1 MREQT
6 ATQLLASV
14 SRVGQTIAFIGL
26 DGFVDDILHVVD
38 KRESADNYLR
48 LPTIAQL
55 AERLA
60 ALEKGVPLPPE
71 SGTNG
76 SSHRPPLTREGYLLR
91 GLIWSAI
98 GLGIVVAGATAAYF
112 TAPYSDRQDALTIAC
127 LGFIP
132 FALGLAYL
140 LYARLIR
147 RD

>member
-1 MREQT
+1 MDRF
-6 ATQLLASV
+6 LKSV
-14 SRVGQTIAFIGL
+14 ADELPFLVFLVFGAGL
-26 DGFVDDILHVVD
+26 IVFWQWAALQR
-38 KRESADNYLR
+38 KRMAH
-48 LPTIAQL
+48 

-60 ALEKGVPLPPE
+60 ALEKGAPLPPE
-71 SGTNG
+71 PEGNG
-76 SSHRPPLTREGYLLR
+76 RSHRQPLTREAYMLR

-98 GLGIVVAGATAAYF
+98 GLGIAVTGAAASCF
-112 TAPYSDRQDALTIAC
+112 IRSGSDRQDALTLAC

>member
-1 MREQT
+1 MDKFLKTVADELPFLVFLVFG
-6 ATQLLASV
+6 A
-14 SRVGQTIAFIGL
+14 GL
-26 DGFVDDILHVVD
+26 IVVWQWAAIQ
-38 KRESADNYLR
+38 RRRMAH
-48 LPTIAQL
+48 

-76 SSHRPPLTREGYLLR
+76 SSHRPPPTREGYLLR

-98 GLGIVVAGATAAYF
+98 GLGMVATGATAVCFIASG
-112 TAPYSDRQDALTIAC
+112 SDRQDALTIAC

>member
-1 MREQT
+1 MDKF
-6 ATQLLASV
+6 LKSV
-14 SRVGQTIAFIGL
+14 ADELPFLVFLVFGAGL
-26 DGFVDDILHVVD
+26 IVFWQWAAVQRRRMAH
-38 KRESADNYLR
+38 
-48 LPTIAQL
+48 

-71 SGTNG
+71 SETNG
-76 SSHRPPLTREGYLLR
+76 SSHRQPLTREAYMLR

-98 GLGIVVAGATAAYF
+98 GLGLVIAGATAAYF

>member
-1 MREQT
+1 MEQ
-6 ATQLLASV
+6 ALH
-14 SRVGQTIAFIGL
+14 TIADL
-26 DGFVDDILHVVD
+26 
-38 KRESADNYLR
+38 
-48 LPTIAQL
+48 LPLLLMLVLGAGCIIFWQWTALQSRRMVH

-60 ALEKGVPLPPE
+60 ALEKGAPLPPE
-71 SGTNG
+71 PAGNG
-76 SSHRPPLTREGYLLR
+76 RSHRQPLTREAYMLR

-98 GLGIVVAGATAAYF
+98 GLGIVATGAAASCF
-112 TAPYSDRQDALTIAC
+112 IRSGSDRQDVLTIAC

>member
-1 MREQT
+1 MET
-6 ATQLLASV
+6 FLHDISPELPFLLMLILGA
-14 SRVGQTIAFIGL
+14 GLIAFWQWAA
-26 DGFVDDILHVVD
+26 VQRRRMAH
-38 KRESADNYLR
+38 
-48 LPTIAQL
+48 

-60 ALEKGVPLPPE
+60 ALEKGVPIPPE

-76 SSHRPPLTREGYLLR
+76 SSHRPPTTREGYLLR

-98 GLGIVVAGATAAYF
+98 GLGIVVAGATVAYF

-140 LYARLIR
+140 LYARLTR
-147 RD
+147 PD

>member
-1 MREQT
+1 MGPVLKSIAIELPF
-6 ATQLLASV
+6 LLFLIFGA
-14 SRVGQTIAFIGL
+14 GLIAFWQWAAL
-26 DGFVDDILHVVD
+26 QR
-38 KRESADNYLR
+38 KRMAH
-48 LPTIAQL
+48 

-60 ALEKGVPLPPE
+60 AIEKGVPIPPE

-76 SSHRPPLTREGYLLR
+76 SSHRPPPTREGYLLR

-98 GLGIVVAGATAAYF
+98 GLGIVVAGATVAYF

-127 LGFIP
+127 LGFVP

-140 LYARLIR
+140 LYARLTW

>member
-1 MREQT
+1 MEQ
-6 ATQLLASV
+6 ALH
-14 SRVGQTIAFIGL
+14 TIADQMPLLLMLVLGAGL
-26 DGFVDDILHVVD
+26 IVFWQWATVQRRRMVH
-38 KRESADNYLR
+38 
-48 LPTIAQL
+48 

-60 ALEKGVPLPPE
+60 ALEKGAPLPPE
-71 SGTNG
+71 PETNG
-76 SSHRPPLTREGYLLR
+76 SSHRQPLTREAYMLR

-98 GLGIVVAGATAAYF
+98 GLGIVVTGAAASF
-112 TAPYSDRQDALTIAC
+112 ITAPGEDREHSLAFAC

>member
-1 MREQT
+1 MDTFLRNLSEQLPF
-6 ATQLLASV
+6 LL
-14 SRVGQTIAFIGL
+14 FL
-26 DGFVDDILHVVD
+26 ILGAVLIIFWKWVAVQRRRMVH
-38 KRESADNYLR
+38 
-48 LPTIAQL
+48 

-60 ALEKGVPLPPE
+60 ALEKGAPLPPE
-71 SGTNG
+71 PEGNG
-76 SSHRPPLTREGYLLR
+76 SSHRQPLTREAYMLR

-98 GLGIVVAGATAAYF
+98 GLGMVATGATAVCFIASG
-112 TAPYSDRQDALTIAC
+112 SDRQDALTIAC

>member
-1 MREQT
+1 MDTFLRNLSEQLPF
-6 ATQLLASV
+6 LL
-14 SRVGQTIAFIGL
+14 FL
-26 DGFVDDILHVVD
+26 ILGAVLIIFWKWVAVQRRRMVH
-38 KRESADNYLR
+38 
-48 LPTIAQL
+48 

-60 ALEKGVPLPPE
+60 ALEKGAPPPPE
-71 SGTNG
+71 PEGNG
-76 SSHRPPLTREGYLLR
+76 SSHRQPLTREAYMLR

-98 GLGIVVAGATAAYF
+98 GLGIVVTGAAASF
-112 TAPYSDRQDALTIAC
+112 ITAPGEDREHSLAFAC

>member
-1 MREQT
+1 MDKF
-6 ATQLLASV
+6 LKSV
-14 SRVGQTIAFIGL
+14 ADELPFLVFLVFGAGL
-26 DGFVDDILHVVD
+26 IVVWQWAAIQ
-38 KRESADNYLR
+38 RRRMAH
-48 LPTIAQL
+48 

-60 ALEKGVPLPPE
+60 ALEKGAPLPPE
-71 SGTNG
+71 PEGNG
-76 SSHRPPLTREGYLLR
+76 SSHRPPPTREGYLLR
-91 GLIWSAI
+91 GLIWAAI

-112 TAPYSDRQDALTIAC
+112 TAPYSDRQDALTVAC

>member
-1 MREQT
+1 MEQALHT
-6 ATQLLASV
+6 VASELPFLLILVLGAGLIVFWQWATVQRRRMV
-14 SRVGQTIAFIGL
+14 
-26 DGFVDDILHVVD
+26 H
-38 KRESADNYLR
+38 
-48 LPTIAQL
+48 

-60 ALEKGVPLPPE
+60 ALEKGAPLPPE
-71 SGTNG
+71 PEGHG
-76 SSHRPPLTREGYLLR
+76 HSHRQPLTREAYMLR

-98 GLGIVVAGATAAYF
+98 GLGQLAAGGVAACLTRSG
-112 TAPYSDRQDALTIAC
+112 SDSQDVLTVAC